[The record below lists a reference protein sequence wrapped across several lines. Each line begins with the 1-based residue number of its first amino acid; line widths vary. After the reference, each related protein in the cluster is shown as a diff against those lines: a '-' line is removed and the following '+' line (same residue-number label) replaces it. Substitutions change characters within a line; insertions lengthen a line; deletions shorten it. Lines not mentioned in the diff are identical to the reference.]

1 MKKASTVTKNHQPE
15 IPPEADTA
23 IVVDATSSAVMPHP
37 RSEERSVEEVVAQ
50 VEKVQ
55 RLMKSALIKDEHYGV
70 IPGTNNK
77 PTLLQPGAQKLCFLF
92 RLVPR
97 FHVERVD
104 LPGNHREYTVRCELE
119 NSQSGV
125 HVGEGVGLCSTMES
139 KYRWRKAERVCPH
152 CSGDFIKRSKSDDK
166 GWYCYAKLGGCGEN
180 FGPKDSRIVGQEVGR
195 KENPDIADAYNTVLK
210 MAKKRAFV
218 DATLTT
224 TAASDIFTQDVEDMD
239 VRSTNDAGH
248 PEPAARPNT
257 RNDRAAGRTAQP
269 TGPSTITGDQRKQLW
284 EYALARAEKTGSTRD
299 QIMRDVLVSLNLKA
313 TADIPAEDF
322 ERVRGVIEQWEP
334 VMDLATEPEKDSGKA
349 EPGADG

>member
-37 RSEERSVEEVVAQ
+37 RSGERSVEEVVAQ

-119 NSQSGV
+119 NSQLGV

-139 KYRWRKAERVCPH
+139 KYRWRKAGRVCPN
-152 CSGDFIKRSKSDDK
+152 CGSDCINRSKIVKNGEK
-166 GWYCYAKLGGCGEN
+166 GWYCFAKIGGCGEE

-195 KENPDIADAYNTVLK
+195 KENPDIADTYNTVLK

-239 VRSTNDAGH
+239 VGAGH

-257 RNDRAAGRTAQP
+257 RNGRAAGRTAQT
-269 TGPSTITGDQRKQLW
+269 TGLSTITGDQVKQLW
-284 EYALARAEKTGSTRD
+284 GEYALARSEKTGSTVN
-299 QIMRDVLVSLNLKA
+299 QIMRDVLRSLGFEETKE
-313 TADIPAEDF
+313 IPSKDF
-322 ERVRGVIEQWEP
+322 EHVRGVIEQWQP
-334 VMDLATEPEKDSGKA
+334 VMDLPTEPEKDSGKA